1 MHVMD
6 EARFSVLLTDDAQ
19 GLGLGTE
26 LLRRLIRIT
35 REEGLKRL
43 ESTMTEDNKMM
54 QHICKQLGFEIKPSK
69 DEGMVVAQLELN

>member
-1 MHVMD
+1 
-6 EARFSVLLTDDAQ
+6 LTDDAQ